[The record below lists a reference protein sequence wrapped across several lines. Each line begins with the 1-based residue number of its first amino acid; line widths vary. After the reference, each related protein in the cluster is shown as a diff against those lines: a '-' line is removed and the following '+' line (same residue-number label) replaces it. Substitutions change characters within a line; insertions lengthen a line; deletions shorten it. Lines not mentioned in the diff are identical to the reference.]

1 MNGAAVIQ
9 PSPIPFYTV
18 LVLYL
23 GIMAF
28 IGWYAGRKTN
38 SIGDFF
44 VLSGK
49 AGVLVSGIAY
59 FSTQFSMGTFLGTPG
74 TIYGVGYAGMA
85 ISVPGAVFCMIL
97 PALLIGRK
105 LITLGHKYGFLT
117 MADYLTDRY
126 HSKNMSGV
134 LGVMMLFFLVPMM
147 GAQIIGAGVIV
158 HVFTGLPEWVGVVGM
173 GIIVILYCMSGGMKG
188 AMMTDVIQGSLM
200 IATAV
205 VTFIV
210 SVVMGG
216 GFSNINHTLQSMNE
230 AYLTFPGAN
239 GYMPWT
245 YYVSNIVLWSFFTMG
260 QPHLFTKFF
269 AMKDHKTMFKA
280 ILLGTAGMFFSATLI
295 EWAGVNGIASIQNIE
310 KADQIIPMILQR
322 GMNPFLASIFIAGI
336 VAAGMSTIDGI
347 LVTTTGAV
355 TRDIYQKIINKDA
368 TDETVM
374 KLSKVVTVI
383 IGIIVIC
390 FGVFQPGSIFEINLF
405 AFSGMA
411 IFVVPILFGI
421 YWKKATAKGAVAAVI
436 VGIISLLLFTL
447 NPSVKALAMGLHAL
461 FPTTIIASIVM
472 IVVSKFTKTPP
483 QETIDRH
490 FMA

>member
-9 PSPIPFYTV
+9 PAPIPFYTV

-38 SIGDFF
+38 NIGDFF

-49 AGVLVSGIAY
+49 AGVVVSGIAY

-173 GIIVILYCMSGGMKG
+173 GIIVILYCMTGGMKG

-210 SVVMGG
+210 SIVMGG
-216 GFSNINHTLQSMNE
+216 GFSNINHTLQSMSE

-245 YYVSNIVLWSFFTMG
+245 YYISNIVLWSFFTMG

-355 TRDIYQKIINKDA
+355 TRDIYQKIINKNA
-368 TDETVM
+368 TDEAVM
-374 KLSKVVTVI
+374 SLSKVVTVI
-383 IGIIVIC
+383 IGIVVIC

-421 YWKKATAKGAVAAVI
+421 YWKKATAKGAIASVI

-447 NPSVKALAMGLHAL
+447 NPSVKALAMGFHAL

-472 IVVSKFTKTPP
+472 IVVSKFTETPP

-490 FMA
+490 FTV

>member
-9 PSPIPFYTV
+9 PAPIPFYTV

-38 SIGDFF
+38 NIGDFF

-49 AGVLVSGIAY
+49 AGVVVSGIAY

-173 GIIVILYCMSGGMKG
+173 GIIVILYCMTGGMKG

-210 SVVMGG
+210 SIVMGG

-245 YYVSNIVLWSFFTMG
+245 YYISNIVLWSFFTMG

-322 GMNPFLASIFIAGI
+322 GMNPVLASIFIAGI

-355 TRDIYQKIINKDA
+355 TRDIYQKIINKNA
-368 TDETVM
+368 TDEAVM
-374 KLSKVVTVI
+374 SLSKVVTVI
-383 IGIIVIC
+383 IGIVVIC

-421 YWKKATAKGAVAAVI
+421 YWKKATAKGAIASVI

-447 NPSVKALAMGLHAL
+447 NPSVKALAMGFHAL

-472 IVVSKFTKTPP
+472 IVVSKFTETPP

-490 FMA
+490 FTV

>member
-9 PSPIPFYTV
+9 PAPIPFYTV

-38 SIGDFF
+38 NIGDFF

-49 AGVLVSGIAY
+49 AGVVVSGIAY

-210 SVVMGG
+210 SIVMGG
-216 GFSNINHTLQSMNE
+216 GFSNINHTLQSMSE

-421 YWKKATAKGAVAAVI
+421 YWKKATAKGAIASVI

-447 NPSVKALAMGLHAL
+447 NPSVKALAMGFHAL

-472 IVVSKFTKTPP
+472 IVVSKFTETPP

-490 FMA
+490 FTV

>member
-38 SIGDFF
+38 NIGDFF

-49 AGVLVSGIAY
+49 AGVVVSGIAY

-173 GIIVILYCMSGGMKG
+173 GIIVILYCMTGGMKG

-210 SVVMGG
+210 SIVMGG
-216 GFSNINHTLQSMNE
+216 GLSNINHTLQSMNE

-322 GMNPFLASIFIAGI
+322 GLNPFLASIFIAGI

-368 TDETVM
+368 TDEAVM

-421 YWKKATAKGAVAAVI
+421 YWKKATAKGAIASVI

-447 NPSVKALAMGLHAL
+447 NPSVKALAMGFHAL

-472 IVVSKFTKTPP
+472 IVVSKFTETPP

-490 FMA
+490 FTV

>member
-126 HSKNMSGV
+126 HSKKMSGV

-295 EWAGVNGIASIQNIE
+295 EWAGVNGIVSIQNIE

-368 TDETVM
+368 TDENVM

-421 YWKKATAKGAVAAVI
+421 YWKKATAKGAIASVI

-447 NPSVKALAMGLHAL
+447 NPSVKALAMGFHAL

-490 FMA
+490 FTV

>member
-9 PSPIPFYTV
+9 PAPIPFYTV

-38 SIGDFF
+38 NIGDFF

-49 AGVLVSGIAY
+49 AGVVVSGIAY

-173 GIIVILYCMSGGMKG
+173 GIIVILYCMTGGMKG

-210 SVVMGG
+210 SIVMGG

-245 YYVSNIVLWSFFTMG
+245 YYISNIVLWSFFTMG

-295 EWAGVNGIASIQNIE
+295 EWAGVNGTASIQNIE

-355 TRDIYQKIINKDA
+355 TRDIYQKIINKNA
-368 TDETVM
+368 TDEAVM
-374 KLSKVVTVI
+374 SLSKVVTVI
-383 IGIIVIC
+383 IGIVVIC

-421 YWKKATAKGAVAAVI
+421 YWKKATAKGAIASVI

-447 NPSVKALAMGLHAL
+447 NPSVKALAMGFHAL

-472 IVVSKFTKTPP
+472 IVVSKFTETPP

-490 FMA
+490 FTV

>member
-9 PSPIPFYTV
+9 PAPIPFYTV

-38 SIGDFF
+38 NIGDFF

-49 AGVLVSGIAY
+49 AGVVVSGIAY

-173 GIIVILYCMSGGMKG
+173 GIIVILYCMTGGMKG

-210 SVVMGG
+210 SIVMGG
-216 GFSNINHTLQSMNE
+216 GFSNINHTRQSMNE

-245 YYVSNIVLWSFFTMG
+245 YYISNIVLWSFFTMG

-355 TRDIYQKIINKDA
+355 TRDIYQKIINKNA
-368 TDETVM
+368 TDEAVM
-374 KLSKVVTVI
+374 SLSKVVTVI
-383 IGIIVIC
+383 IGIVVIC

-421 YWKKATAKGAVAAVI
+421 YWKKATAKGAIASVI

-447 NPSVKALAMGLHAL
+447 NPSVKALAMGFHAL

-472 IVVSKFTKTPP
+472 IVVSKFTETPP

-490 FMA
+490 FTV

>member
-49 AGVLVSGIAY
+49 AGVVVSGIAY

-173 GIIVILYCMSGGMKG
+173 GIIVILYCMTGGMKG

-295 EWAGVNGIASIQNIE
+295 EWAGVNGTASIQNIE

-322 GMNPFLASIFIAGI
+322 GLNPFLASIFIAGI

-368 TDETVM
+368 TDESVM
-374 KLSKVVTVI
+374 KMSKVVTVI

-421 YWKKATAKGAVAAVI
+421 YWKKATAKGAIAAVI

-447 NPSVKALAMGLHAL
+447 NPSVKALAMGFHAL

-472 IVVSKFTKTPP
+472 IVVSKFTETPP

>member
-9 PSPIPFYTV
+9 PAPIPFYTV

-28 IGWYAGRKTN
+28 IGWYAGRKAN
-38 SIGDFF
+38 NIGDFF

-49 AGVLVSGIAY
+49 AGVVVSGIAY

-173 GIIVILYCMSGGMKG
+173 GIIVILYCMTGGMKG

-210 SVVMGG
+210 SIVMGG

-245 YYVSNIVLWSFFTMG
+245 YYISNIVLWSFFTMG

-355 TRDIYQKIINKDA
+355 TRDIYQKIINKNA
-368 TDETVM
+368 TDEAVM
-374 KLSKVVTVI
+374 SLSKVVTVI
-383 IGIIVIC
+383 IGIVVIC

-421 YWKKATAKGAVAAVI
+421 YWKKATAKGAIASVI

-447 NPSVKALAMGLHAL
+447 NPSVKALAMGFHAL

-472 IVVSKFTKTPP
+472 IVVSKFTETPP

-490 FMA
+490 FTV